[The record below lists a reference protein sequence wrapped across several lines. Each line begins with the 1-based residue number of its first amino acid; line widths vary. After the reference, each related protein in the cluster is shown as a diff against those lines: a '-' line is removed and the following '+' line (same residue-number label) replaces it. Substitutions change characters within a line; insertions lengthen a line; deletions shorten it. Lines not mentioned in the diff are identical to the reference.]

1 MFKKLALAAVVAL
14 AAAKVDQFAEGS
26 PERES
31 HKIYG
36 HVSAAFT
43 PVDKDG
49 ELDFTNLEKMA
60 ARLHEWGVPNVMVG
74 GTTGESVSFST
85 EERIRVIE
93 AWAKV
98 VDKYDLNLYVH
109 VGMNSVQEAK
119 KLAATSAK
127 LGAKGIFAM
136 PPEYFRPGTPDQ
148 LVDAMAVVASGAPD
162 LPFWYYHFPVMT
174 NVNIDMFAFVQA
186 ADKSGKIP
194 NLMGVKY
201 TDEHLMQFNEIGGFK
216 NKKYNMMIGRDE
228 ILTAAL
234 AGGVADADVGSTVNF
249 ISYNVEVRPL
259 FNSLD
264 RADILKAEALQRK
277 TVDVINT
284 WSSICPGYNTQ
295 KSIMKMTGIDF
306 GPLRAPQE
314 NMPHDMEMQLGTALA
329 KIGVNITDEWII
341 KEEPKVEH
349 LEFEEV
355 SENAEQFLV

>member
-1 MFKKLALAAVVAL
+1 MGNIKLKIAMFKKLALASVVAL
-14 AAAKVDQFAEGS
+14 AAAKVNQFAEGT

-31 HKIYG
+31 HRIYG

-49 ELDFTNLEKMA
+49 ELDFTNLDKMA

-98 VDKYDLNLYVH
+98 VDKHQLNLYVH

-119 KLAATSAK
+119 KLAATSAT

-174 NVNIDMFAFVQA
+174 NVNVDMWDFVQA
-186 ADKSGKIP
+186 ADKSAKIP

-201 TDEHLMQFNEIGGFK
+201 TV
-216 NKKYNMMIGRDE
+216 MIGRDE

-249 ISYNVEVRPL
+249 ITYNVEVRPL
-259 FNSLD
+259 FDSLD
-264 RADILKAEALQRK
+264 KADILKAEALQRK
-277 TVDVINT
+277 TVDVINA

-295 KSIMKMTGIDF
+295 KSILKVTGIDF

-314 NMPHDMEMQLGTALA
+314 NMPHAMEMQLGTALA
-329 KIGVNITDEWII
+329 KLGVNITDEWII

-349 LEFEEV
+349 LQFDNVEE
-355 SENAEQFLV
+355 FLV